1 MFSSAGDSAGAVAD
15 REVGPD
21 VDSPNPMVDEE
32 ENNAH
37 FFFLIYLYCA
47 SYHKLQ
53 GKCAPLLITHLQGAA
68 YMKAREYLV
77 LIEM

>member
-1 MFSSAGDSAGAVAD
+1 MRLRDKVLNLNRDIARRGMFSSAGDSAGAVAD

-37 FFFLIYLYCA
+37 
-47 SYHKLQ
+47 
-53 GKCAPLLITHLQGAA
+53 
-68 YMKAREYLV
+68 
-77 LIEM
+77 